1 MNVPLSALLTV
12 NDVPEAFRTKHKG
25 TTVHALLA
33 LFLATGD
40 DVDRTYAPWASTWP
54 TLCDIRES
62 MPLCWPQQ
70 GMAASP
76 EGLLDE
82 MDPKNKV
89 VLPPAIERFN
99 TQMTKSKYEPSST
112 CGLLQV
118 QRRKFRTDWEAVSRL
133 DPDTSYEMY
142 LYYWLIVNTRSFY
155 YEMSNIR
162 TQPSREDCMALC
174 PFIDLFNHND
184 SGVCSLL
191 LWIKTYTDVLVCG
204 RSRAQR
210 LHCNQR
216 QGLRCV
222 EPSHLVAHN
231 VDGSH
236 GQTSVMKFM

>member
-1 MNVPLSALLTV
+1 MRDVAKSKALFAAWLAGKGITTTGIHYQQIPRKGLGIVAQRRLEAGEELVNVPLSALLTV

-99 TQMTKSKYEPSST
+99 TQMTKSKYEPSLGPNGFTVTSDKAY
-112 CGLLQV
+112 GALSLVILLPTTLTV
-118 QRRKFRTDWEAVSRL
+118 PMARRR
-133 DPDTSYEMY
+133 
-142 LYYWLIVNTRSFY
+142 
-155 YEMSNIR
+155 
-162 TQPSREDCMALC
+162 
-174 PFIDLFNHND
+174 
-184 SGVCSLL
+184 
-191 LWIKTYTDVLVCG
+191 
-204 RSRAQR
+204 
-210 LHCNQR
+210 
-216 QGLRCV
+216 
-222 EPSHLVAHN
+222 
-231 VDGSH
+231 
-236 GQTSVMKFM
+236 